1 MTCPEDFFTQC
12 VLISFVRYDYFDNI
26 VWHDAVRVYA
36 AQSANAG
43 VARQIHELYGRALL
57 FLFGISIGGNKE
69 LVSKLHSFGAV
80 ALAVAVAT
88 VCGSVIGGWLLW
100 KFRSK
105 V

>member
-1 MTCPEDFFTQC
+1 MITLIILFGMMLCGYMLRKVRMPELPDRFM
-12 VLISFVRYDYFDNI
+12 SYM
-26 VWHDAVRVYA
+26 VW
-36 AQSANAG
+36 
-43 VARQIHELYGRALL
+43 ALL

-100 KFRSK
+100 EFRSK